1 MKRSR
6 PAVVTYVA
14 IFQFIPAFLLPP
26 EILLS
31 APPLLL
37 LIPAAL
43 FVFMGWGL
51 LTLKPWATTLC
62 IFIQGFN
69 TITRFLILWPQ
80 ASPGE
85 TTNWAFV
92 LTSLVSIALS
102 SVILHLIDRPS
113 VQVAFQA

>member
-14 IFQFIPAFLLPP
+14 ILQFIPAFLLPP

-51 LTLKPWATTLC
+51 LTLKPWATTFC
-62 IFIQGFN
+62 IFVQGFN

-80 ASPGE
+80 TSPGE
-85 TTNWAFV
+85 TTDWAFV

-113 VQVAFQA
+113 VQVAFQT

>member
-6 PAVVTYVA
+6 PAVVTVVA

-26 EILLS
+26 EILVS

-37 LIPAAL
+37 LIPVAL

-51 LTLKPWATTLC
+51 LTLKPWATTLS
-62 IFIQGFN
+62 IFVQGFSV
-69 TITRFLILWPQ
+69 ITRFLILWPQ

-85 TTNWAFV
+85 TTNWSFV
-92 LTSLVSIALS
+92 LTSAGSIALS
-102 SVILHLIDRPS
+102 TLVLYLIDRPS
-113 VQVAFQA
+113 VKVAFQA